1 MIDFHCHLDLFPS
14 PAAAAAEIDH
24 AGTYVLSVT
33 NTPKA
38 FPNTAQF
45 AKGRRRIRTALG
57 LHPQLVHERHGE
69 VGMFVRLLGE
79 TGYVGEIGIDG
90 GEDSVRHLDTQK
102 DVFRRLLRACADAG
116 GRVMSIH
123 SRHAS
128 GEVIEAIQRQPD
140 AGLPVFHWFSGPVA
154 HAQKAADMGAWFSVG
169 LPMLRSRRASA
180 MIGILPRDRV
190 LTETDAPFAST
201 SGESYP
207 TKALSL
213 SVAAL
218 ARLWGLDEK
227 ATQKQLNDNL
237 RRMVA
242 QADRFR
248 VAAHAGS

>member
-14 PAAAAAEIDH
+14 PASAVAEIER

-38 FPNTAQF
+38 FPKTAQF
-45 AKGRRRIRTALG
+45 AKGRKRIRTALG

-90 GEDSVRHLDTQK
+90 SEDSARHLDIQR

-128 GEVIEAIQRQPD
+128 AEVIEALDGQRN
-140 AGLPVFHWFSGPVA
+140 AGLPVFHWFSGPLA
-154 HAQKAADMGAWFSVG
+154 HAQKAAEMGAWFSVG

-180 MIGILPRDRV
+180 MIGLMPRDRV

-201 SGESYP
+201 SGENYP
-207 TKALSL
+207 TKALSAT
-213 SVAAL
+213 VTAL
-218 ARLWGLDEK
+218 ARLWGLDERD
-227 ATQKQLNDNL
+227 TQKQLNDNL
-237 RRMVA
+237 RRMLA
-242 QADRFR
+242 ESDRFR
-248 VAAHAGS
+248 VAAKA

>member
-1 MIDFHCHLDLFPS
+1 LIDFHCHLDLLKS
-14 PAAAAAEIDH
+14 PAIAADEIDR
-24 AGTYVLSVT
+24 AGTYLLSVT

-38 FPNTAQF
+38 FPKTAQI
-45 AKGRRRIRTALG
+45 AKGRKRIRTALG

-69 VGMFVRLLGE
+69 VGMFERLLTE

-90 GEDSVRHLDTQK
+90 GEDSVRHLDIQK

-128 GEVIEAIQRQPD
+128 GEVIEALQGQPD
-140 AGLPVFHWFSGPVA
+140 AGLPVFHWFSGPIA

-169 LPMLRSRRASA
+169 LPMLTSRRASA
-180 MIGILPRDRV
+180 MIGTIPRDRV

-201 SGESYP
+201 SGGSYP
-207 TKALSL
+207 KKALSS

-218 ARLWGLDEK
+218 ARLWGLDEQ
-227 ATQKQLNDNL
+227 ATQKQLNHNL

-242 QADRFR
+242 EADRFP
-248 VAAHAGS
+248 VAAHA

>member
-169 LPMLRSRRASA
+169 LPMLRSRRAFGNDRNTAARSCPDRNRRSVRFDFGRKLPDK
-180 MIGILPRDRV
+180 GIV
-190 LTETDAPFAST
+190 LVGGRTGKAVG
-201 SGESYP
+201 SG
-207 TKALSL
+207 
-213 SVAAL
+213 
-218 ARLWGLDEK
+218 
-227 ATQKQLNDNL
+227 
-237 RRMVA
+237 
-242 QADRFR
+242 
-248 VAAHAGS
+248 

>member
-14 PAAAAAEIDH
+14 PAAAADEIDH

-33 NTPKA
+33 TTPKA
-38 FPNTAQF
+38 FPKTAQY
-45 AKGRRRIRTALG
+45 AKGKIRIRTALG

-69 VGMFVRLLGE
+69 VGMFIRLLGE
-79 TGYVGEIGIDG
+79 TRYVGEIGIDG
-90 GEDSVRHLDTQK
+90 GEDWVRHLDLQK
-102 DVFRRLLRACADAG
+102 DVFRRLLKACADVG

-128 GEVIEAIQRQPD
+128 AEVIEALRRQPD
-140 AGLPVFHWFSGPVA
+140 AGLPVLHWFSGPLA
-154 HAQKAADMGAWFSVG
+154 DARKAADMGAWFSVG

-180 MIGILPRDRV
+180 IIGIMPRDRV
-190 LTETDAPFAST
+190 LTETDAPFATT

-207 TKALSL
+207 TRALSS
-213 SVAAL
+213 SVSAL
-218 ARLWGLDEK
+218 ARLWGLDVQ

-242 QADRFR
+242 EADRFR
-248 VAAHAGS
+248 LAVRA

>member
-14 PAAAAAEIDH
+14 PTSAADEIER

-38 FPNTAQF
+38 FPKTAQI

-90 GEDSVRHLDTQK
+90 DSAGHHDVQK
-102 DVFRRLLRACADAG
+102 EVFGRLLKACAEVG
-116 GRVMSIH
+116 GRVMSVH
-123 SRHAS
+123 SRRAS
-128 GEVIEAIQRQPD
+128 GEVIEALRHQPD
-140 AGLPVFHWFSGPVA
+140 AGVPVLHWFSGPVA
-154 HAQKAADMGAWFSVG
+154 HAQKAADIGAWFSVG

-180 MIGILPRDRV
+180 LIGVLPRDRI

-201 SGESYP
+201 SGGTYP
-207 TKALSL
+207 AKALSE

-218 ARLWGLDEK
+218 AQLWGSDER
-227 ATQKQLNDNL
+227 TVQKQLNDNL
-237 RRMVA
+237 RRLVVE
-242 QADRFR
+242 ADRFR
-248 VAAHAGS
+248 SSAHA